1 MATKWISPT
10 WRMPEESNQSKF
22 ENYSLN
28 FDGTN
33 AYIQAATSSDA
44 IIDFTNPWSISWWA
58 KWDYSPGFDCFW
70 QFGST
75 TSPIRYIIAWAHSTG
90 IGYSISNSASVGINY
105 NIANGLNDGN
115 WHNIVFTGNGNTSG
129 TDPGIMNVYVDGV
142 LNTDTTSPTGLTSF
156 SSTMNNIGRGVNTT
170 NRYFNGS
177 MDQLAIFD
185 YQLDSD
191 QISYLYNSGTP
202 VNPMALTPLPT
213 AYYPLGGGSTG
224 DAADPATTLTVPN
237 ESVPSATVFDFDASD
252 DYINAGS
259 LSYITSNVFTI
270 SGWIKATTSPPT
282 YMPLF
287 NFQNSSGIGSKFNW
301 NHGAAPIL
309 WYSGSTY
316 KYFLSG
322 SWRTDGL
329 WHNVVLVIDRTT
341 IGNSKLYVDGDEIS
355 GGTTSGSGS
364 MVLNDLNLGYNPTT
378 QFYDGEMSNVAI
390 WNSDQ
395 TVNKDNI
402 YNNGIPQSTYTTN
415 PEAWYKLNVD
425 EIWENVAQQWRVKN
439 NQITPINYDRAGQS
453 NLAYGGTYF
462 NYVTTT
468 NLTQSRTISLWIK
481 YDINRQTGT
490 LRVGFFNDPSLTFYT
505 TGFRESNQASS
516 GVVTFTVPGINV
528 SDGGWHHILL
538 HTIGDSAD
546 ASNIAYIDGQLAT
559 RSVIG
564 TNSYTFGNPGV
575 GYGNK
580 GGNLPPAAYS
590 FSNLVMYNGDATS
603 NVNAL
608 YNNGTP
614 PADVSSTTPDVWW
627 KTNSTNSSVT
637 TLEDFSGNN
646 NDSTTTYTQP
656 VNMVTDNWIA
666 ESGISS
672 GMTTANLVNSDL
684 TRSIP
689 YSSYSME
696 FDGTDDYIDC
706 GPGFQYTNVTVS
718 CWVNFNTLGSFD
730 RLLQTGV
737 TGGGIGVL
745 LTLDNSAGGNKI
757 TAGWGDA
764 TTDDTVISTSDVVVD
779 TWYNVTFTRNASG
792 IKIYINGIDVSGG
805 TSPGFSYGASNN
817 LELGRKPGGSNN
829 LDGNLSNVAI
839 FNSVLSE
846 DQIITIYNGGAP
858 NDISGLAPASWW
870 SLSGDSY
877 FNGNDWI
884 CPDLGSNGSDG
895 TSDNMGGTEL
905 VGDGPGSTANGIA
918 TSMDIPTNLKGNA
931 PNSTSNAFSIN
942 MNSADRVEDVA
953 PTP

>member
-1 MATKWISPT
+1 MATQWISPT
-10 WRMPEESNQSKF
+10 WRMPENSNQSKVD
-22 ENYSLN
+22 NYSLS

-33 AYIQAATSSDA
+33 DFIDVVDVNLGVNSS
-44 IIDFTNPWSISWWA
+44 IILWFNPSSIGPG
-58 KWDYSPGFDCFW
+58 DYVLLGEGANGFDYTVRRQSGAFYVW
-70 QFGST
+70 VSSTFYNFGST
-75 TSPIRYIIAWAHSTG
+75 ITS
-90 IGYSISNSASVGINY
+90 
-105 NIANGLNDGN
+105 
-115 WHNIVFTGNGNTSG
+115 NIVNDEWNF
-129 TDPGIMNVYVDGV
+129 
-142 LNTDTTSPTGLTSF
+142 
-156 SSTMNNIGRGVNTT
+156 
-170 NRYFNGS
+170 
-177 MDQLAIFD
+177 LAIVKNAGTIDVNLISSSGAVVATQTESGWASANMTFD
-185 YQLDSD
+185 RIGARTITPVNLPFEGKIGQVAGFDSILTSD
-191 QISYLYNSGTP
+191 QITALYNSGTP

-213 AYYPLGGGSTG
+213 YYYPLGGGSTG

-237 ESVPSATVFDFDASD
+237 ESVPSATVFNFRGSPI
-252 DYINAGS
+252 DYITMGNTLTKDGS
-259 LSYITSNVFTI
+259 TAFSI
-270 SGWIKATTSPPT
+270 SCWIKYTGSGTEMIVSKQDA
-282 YMPLF
+282 
-287 NFQNSSGIGSKFNW
+287 SGIGYLLHTGNFAGVK
-301 NHGAAPIL
+301 L
-309 WYSGSTY
+309 CWYPCIASG
-316 KYFLSG
+316 G
-322 SWRTDGL
+322 NIQVRTSNAYNDGN
-329 WHNVVLVIDRTT
+329 WHNVLATYDGS
-341 IGNSKLYVDGDEIS
+341 GNASGAKIYVDGTLDTNIITDTFTGTSSSTGPFQIS
-355 GGTTSGSGS
+355 ARNGTSFPFVGD
-364 MVLNDLNLGYNPTT
+364 V
-378 QFYDGEMSNVAI
+378 SNVVV
-390 WNSDQ
+390 WSSDQ
-395 TVNKDNI
+395 NANKDNI
-402 YNNGIPQSTYTTN
+402 YNNGVPQSTYTTN

-425 EIWENVAQQWRVKN
+425 TSTWENVAQQWRFKN

-453 NLAYGGTYF
+453 NLAYGGAYF

-505 TGFRESNQASS
+505 TGFREINQASS

-575 GYGNK
+575 GYGKK
-580 GGNLPPAAYS
+580 GGTLPPAAYS

-603 NVNAL
+603 NVDAL

-656 VNMVTDNWIA
+656 VNMVTDNLIA

-689 YSSYSME
+689 YSSYSMVL
-696 FDGTDDYIDC
+696 DGTDDYIDC

-730 RLLQTGV
+730 RLLQTGI

-757 TAGWGDA
+757 TAGWTDA
-764 TTDDTVISTSDVVVD
+764 ATDDTVISTSDVVVD

-817 LELGRKPGGSNN
+817 LELGRRPGGSNN

-918 TSMDIPTNLKGNA
+918 TSMNIPGNLQGNA

-942 MNSADRVEDVA
+942 MVQPDRETDVP